1 VVYPQGDPVARALA
15 ERMVALAGTSPRLRT
30 MGLEPAALEASL
42 QSGTE
47 QAYIWA
53 VPRQTLDP
61 CRELSGLVRGM
72 RVQPLID
79 TRARAIV
86 RRGAPPLEIDWDGTV
101 RVPDQ

>member
-1 VVYPQGDPVARALA
+1 
-15 ERMVALAGTSPRLRT
+15 

-42 QSGTE
+42 QVGTE

-53 VPRQTLDP
+53 LPRQTLDP
-61 CRELSGLVRGM
+61 CRELRGLARGM
-72 RVQPLID
+72 RVQSLID

-101 RVPDQ
+101 RVPNQ